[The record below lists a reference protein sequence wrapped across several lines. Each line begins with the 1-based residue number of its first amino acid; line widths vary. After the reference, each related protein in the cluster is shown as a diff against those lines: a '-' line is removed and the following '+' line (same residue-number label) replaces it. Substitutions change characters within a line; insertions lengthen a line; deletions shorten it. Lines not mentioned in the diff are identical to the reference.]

1 MRFIRHKVTVMF
13 RRKPPSN
20 ASGGSTESEYVDG
33 RRASDGLDE
42 RLTAPEPITK
52 RAPPRALAGATTLQI
67 LPSLNDDSS
76 VRGAL
81 TISGALLRAG
91 ARSLIASDA
100 GSLVNEFE
108 AQGSEWIAFSNA
120 HVNRWN
126 LLRAADALE
135 SIINT
140 ERVDIV
146 HASGAGG
153 AATALAVCQRIPL
166 RMMTSLPD
174 ELTRRTWFDNQSLE
188 PLTRGERTI
197 VPSGFMAAALIKQYN
212 LPRGRVVVIPPI
224 IDTARLDPANAR
236 ANYTNK
242 LRGLWRVRS
251 GERVCLAPGPVLSS
265 SGHVTFVDAVRVLVN
280 GGLRHLVFVVPRDDQ
295 DDPKQMR
302 LVAQRTATQGVEGL
316 FRFSDLPPD
325 RSTLFCAADL
335 VVVPAIESAVHAP
348 HVVAEAQALAR
359 PTIASAIGVLPE
371 RLLAPPRVANAQ
383 RTGWLVTPGD
393 PVSLA
398 HAISDVL
405 ALDGAALSALSG
417 RARQF
422 AEATFSP
429 QSVAAATL
437 AVYTSVLGGG

>member
-1 MRFIRHKVTVMF
+1 MF
-13 RRKPPSN
+13 RRKLPSN
-20 ASGGSTESEYVDG
+20 ASGGSTTPEYADE
-33 RRASDGLDE
+33 RRASDG
-42 RLTAPEPITK
+42 PEEPLAAATPMAK
-52 RAPPRALAGATTLQI
+52 RAPPRALAGATTLQV
-67 LPSLNDDSS
+67 LPALNDDSS

-81 TISGALLRAG
+81 EISGALLRAG

-100 GSLVNEFE
+100 GPLVSEFE

-146 HASGAGG
+146 HAFGAGG
-153 AATALAVCQRIPL
+153 AATALAVCERIPL

-174 ELTRRTWFDNQSLE
+174 ELARRTWFDNQSLQ
-188 PLTRGERTI
+188 PLMRGERTI
-197 VPSGFMAAALIKQYN
+197 VPSALMAAALNKEYN
-212 LPRGRVVVIPPI
+212 LPHDRVVVIPPI
-224 IDTARLDPANAR
+224 IDTAQLDPANAR
-236 ANYTNK
+236 ADYTNK
-242 LRGLWRVRS
+242 LRGLWGIRS
-251 GERVCLAPGPVLSS
+251 RERVCLAPGPVLST

-280 GGLRHLVFVVPRDDQ
+280 GGLRDVVFVVPHDDQ
-295 DDPKQMR
+295 SDPKQER
-302 LVAQRTATQGVEGL
+302 WVAERTATQGVEGL
-316 FRFSDLPPD
+316 FRFSNLPAD
-325 RSTLFCAADL
+325 RSTLLSAADL
-335 VVVPAIESAVHAP
+335 VVVPAIESHMQAP
-348 HVVAEAQALAR
+348 RVVAEAQALAR

-371 RLLAPPRVANAQ
+371 RLLAPPRVVNAL

-398 HAISDVL
+398 HAISEAL
-405 ALDGAALSALSG
+405 ALDAATLSALSG

-437 AVYTSVLGGG
+437 AVYTSLLGGG

>member
-1 MRFIRHKVTVMF
+1 MRFIRHKVPIMF
-13 RRKPPSN
+13 RRKLPSN
-20 ASGGSTESEYVDG
+20 ASGGSTASEYVDE

-42 RLTAPEPITK
+42 RLTAPAPIIK

-67 LPSLNDDSS
+67 LPALSNDSS

-100 GSLVNEFE
+100 GPLVNEFE

-135 SIINT
+135 SIINA

-146 HASGAGG
+146 HAFGVGG
-153 AATALAVCQRIPL
+153 AATAVAVCERIPL
-166 RMMTSLPD
+166 RMITSLPD
-174 ELTRRTWFDNQSLE
+174 EFARRTWFDNQSLE
-188 PLTRGERTI
+188 PLTQGERTI
-197 VPSGFMAAALIKQYN
+197 VSSASMAAALIKQYN
-212 LPRGRVVVIPPI
+212 LPRDRVAVIPPI

-236 ANYTNK
+236 ADYTKK
-242 LRGLWRVRS
+242 LRGLWGIRS

-280 GGLRHLVFVVPRDDQ
+280 GGLRGVVFVVPHDDQ
-295 DDPKQMR
+295 GDPKQMR
-302 LVAQRTATQGVEGL
+302 LVAERTATQGVEGL
-316 FRFSDLPPD
+316 FRFSDLPAD
-325 RSTLFCAADL
+325 RSTLLSAADL
-335 VVVPAIESAVHAP
+335 VVFPAIGPPIHAP
-348 HVVAEAQALAR
+348 RVVAEAQALAR

-371 RLLAPPRVANAQ
+371 RLLAPPRVAKAQ
-383 RTGWLVTPGD
+383 RTGWLVAPGD

-398 HAISDVL
+398 HAISEVL
-405 ALDGAALSALSG
+405 ALDVTALSALSG

-422 AEATFSP
+422 AQATFSP

>member
-1 MRFIRHKVTVMF
+1 MF
-13 RRKPPSN
+13 RRKLPSN
-20 ASGGSTESEYVDG
+20 ASGGSTAPERVDEH
-33 RRASDGLDE
+33 RASNGRE
-42 RLTAPEPITK
+42 GPQIAPAPTK

-67 LPSLNDDSS
+67 LPALNDGSS
-76 VRGAL
+76 VRGVL
-81 TISGALLRAG
+81 EISGALLRAG

-100 GSLVNEFE
+100 GPLVNEFE
-108 AQGSEWIAFSNA
+108 AQGSEWVAFSNA

-140 ERVDIV
+140 ECVDIV
-146 HASGAGG
+146 HAFAPGG
-153 AATALAVCQRIPL
+153 AATALAVCERIPL

-174 ELTRRTWFDNQSLE
+174 ELARRSWFDNQSLE

-197 VPSGFMAAALIKQYN
+197 VPSAFMAGALIKQYN
-212 LPRGRVVVIPPI
+212 LPHDRVVVIPPI
-224 IDTARLDPANAR
+224 VDTARLDPANAH
-236 ANYTNK
+236 ADYTHK
-242 LRGLWRVRS
+242 LRGLWGIRS
-251 GERVCLAPGPVLSS
+251 CERVCLAPGPVLSS

-280 GGLRHLVFVVPRDDQ
+280 GGLRDVVFVVPHDDQ
-295 DDPKQMR
+295 SDPKQAR
-302 LVAQRTATQGVEGL
+302 LVAERTATQGVEGL
-316 FRFSDLPPD
+316 FRFSNLPTD
-325 RSTLFCAADL
+325 RSTLLSAADL
-335 VVVPAIESAVHAP
+335 VVVAAIEPPMQAR
-348 HVVAEAQALAR
+348 VVAEAQALAR

-371 RLLAPPRVANAQ
+371 RLLAPPRVVNTL
-383 RTGWLVTPGD
+383 RTGWLVSPGD

-398 HAISDVL
+398 HAISEVL
-405 ALDGAALSALSG
+405 ALDAAALSALSG

>member
-1 MRFIRHKVTVMF
+1 MRFICHKVPIMF

-20 ASGGSTESEYVDG
+20 ASGGSTASEYVDE
-33 RRASDGLDE
+33 RRATDGLDE
-42 RLTAPEPITK
+42 RLTAPAPKAK
-52 RAPPRALAGATTLQI
+52 RPPARALAGATTLQI
-67 LPSLNDDSS
+67 LPALNDDSA

-81 TISGALLRAG
+81 TISRALLRAG

-100 GSLVNEFE
+100 GPLVNEFE

-146 HASGAGG
+146 HAYGAGG
-153 AATALAVCQRIPL
+153 AATALAVCERRPL
-166 RMMTSLPD
+166 WIMTSLPD
-174 ELTRRTWFDNQSLE
+174 EFARRTRFDNQSLE

-197 VPSGFMAAALIKQYN
+197 VPSAFMAAAFMKQYD
-212 LPRGRVVVIPPI
+212 LPRDRVVVIPPI
-224 IDTARLDPANAR
+224 IDTARIDPANVR
-236 ANYTNK
+236 ADYTKK
-242 LRGLWRVRS
+242 LRDLWGIRS

-280 GGLRHLVFVVPRDDQ
+280 GGLRGVVFVVPHDDQ
-295 DDPKQMR
+295 DDVKQMR
-302 LVAQRTATQGVEGL
+302 LVAERTATQGVEGL
-316 FRFSDLPPD
+316 FRFSDLPAD
-325 RSTLFCAADL
+325 GSTLLSTADL
-335 VVVPAIESAVHAP
+335 VVFPAIEPPMHAP
-348 HVVAEAQALAR
+348 RIAAEAQALAR

-371 RLLAPPRVANAQ
+371 RLLAPPRVVNAQ

-398 HAISDVL
+398 HAIGEVL
-405 ALDGAALSALSG
+405 ALDAASLNALSG

-422 AEATFSP
+422 AQATFSP